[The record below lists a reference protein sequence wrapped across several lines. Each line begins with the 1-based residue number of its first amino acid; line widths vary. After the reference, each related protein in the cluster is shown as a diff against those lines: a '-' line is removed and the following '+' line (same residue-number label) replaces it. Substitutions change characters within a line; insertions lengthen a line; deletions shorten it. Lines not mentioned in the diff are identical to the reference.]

1 MTHIQSA
8 SAPLCCAFEL
18 YALVY
23 VCEFNHPLTLMT
35 VVSMHDLHLL
45 LFQTGAQH
53 FAIHKVVANLS
64 CMAWRRY
71 SWCEL
76 YLPVLMTDM

>member
-64 CMAWRRY
+64 CMTWRRH

-76 YLPVLMTDM
+76 HFAWLVTDM